1 MMLGKSIE
9 LKDMESVDTGDELF
23 LRENLRLMEMNQRS
37 WKDHIFNPSEYFN
50 SLIWIKEN
58 DPSELELA
66 FQVKKLMAFRHNLI
80 IWSIISHSI
89 CYKKVDEEN
98 FGQTVSIELRPGGKE
113 TRVTDENKDEYIQA
127 RSSSLSKKTKR
138 ALFNRL
144 LELLL
149 LSFTYF
155 FLVGDRVEVHQQG
168 EKADGSGELELM
180 TNRFWFL
187 ITSGDLVSNISILIL

>member
-80 IWSIISHSI
+80 IWSTISHLI

-155 FLVGDRVEVHQQG
+155 FFSWWSSG
-168 EKADGSGELELM
+168 GSSTGWEGRWIRW
-180 TNRFWFL
+180 TW
-187 ITSGDLVSNISILIL
+187 IDD